1 MKSLSK
7 HSVYLN
13 FILGYFFIIFFST
26 VFIYYVVTPRLI
38 DIRTSEFAK
47 DLYKQAYTLSN
58 SYSSSHYEIET
69 DNYDYTR
76 DIQILSYTTDT
87 TIWLTDM
94 DGRIRYSSNYI
105 YVGENIKDFSS
116 YFDTDS
122 YVIGNC
128 NGLFKRDF
136 ISIVVPIVNTYK
148 TYGYVIVNRDYS
160 NVTAEVDNIVY
171 YIYLSTFIVIFTSL
185 ILMLL
190 FHFHVR
196 KPLMKI
202 TKAAKEY
209 AKGNL
214 DYDGLKINSKDEIGE
229 LAEYLNVMSE
239 EFKNLDERQKKFIA
253 NVSHDF
259 RSPLTSIKGYLE
271 AMLDGTIPPE
281 MSEKYIRIVLSETER
296 LTKLTS
302 SLLTLNTW
310 NSNGSSLD
318 IQEFDCVRMV
328 RHTLLTFEGQCNKKK
343 ISFDVTLGAKS
354 YMVMADQTKIQ
365 QVVYNLIDNA
375 IKFSNS
381 NSKIYVT
388 VKDVN
393 DKVFISIK
401 DTGMGIPKD
410 SINKIWDRFYK
421 SDSSRGKDK
430 AGTGLGLAIV
440 KEVITNHNENINVV
454 STEGVGTEFTF
465 SLTKSKKGLLS

>member
-1 MKSLSK
+1 MKRTI
-7 HSVYLN
+7 YLK
-13 FILGYFFIIFFST
+13 FILGYFFICAAA
-26 VFIYYVVTPRLI
+26 VLFIYYYVTPKLEEYE
-38 DIRTSEFAK
+38 TQEFSS
-47 DLYKQAYTLSN
+47 DVYKQAYSIASN
-58 SYSSSHYEIET
+58 YGSTHYDIKSS
-69 DNYDYTR
+69 DYDYSKDLRLLAYSTE
-76 DIQILSYTTDT
+76 TV
-87 TIWLTDM
+87 IWLTDP
-94 DGRIRYSSNYI
+94 DGRVQFSSNYA
-105 YVGENIKDFSS
+105 YLGEIISNFSS
-116 YFDTDS
+116 YFGSDS
-122 YVIGNC
+122 YVIGDF
-128 NGLFKRDF
+128 NGLLDRDYM
-136 ISIVVPIVNTYK
+136 SVIVPVVNTYK
-148 TYGYVIVNRDYS
+148 TYGYVIVNRQHDIITE
-160 NVTAEVDNIVY
+160 NVTETVAQ
-171 YIYLSTFIVIFTSL
+171 IYLTAFIIIGLSL
-185 ILMLL
+185 ILMLIVQL
-190 FHFHVR
+190 YVR
-196 KPLMKI
+196 RPIKKI
-202 TKAAKEY
+202 SLAAKEY

-214 DYDGLKINSKDEIGE
+214 DYDGLKIKSKDEIGE
-229 LAEYLNVMSE
+229 LAEYLKVMCD

-281 MSEKYIRIVLSETER
+281 ISEKYISIVLSETER

-310 NSNGSSLD
+310 DVNGASLD
-318 IQEFDCVRMV
+318 LQEFDCVHMI
-328 RHTLLTFEGQCNKKK
+328 RHTLLTFEGQCSKKK
-343 ISFDVTLGAKS
+343 ISFDVTFGAKS
-354 YMVMADQTKIQ
+354 YMVTADQTKIQ

-375 IKFSNS
+375 IKFSNQS
-381 NSKIYVT
+381 SKIYVT

-440 KEVITNHNENINVV
+440 KEVITSHNENINVV

-465 SLTKSKKGLLS
+465 SLTKSKKGILS

>member
-1 MKSLSK
+1 MKRTI
-7 HSVYLN
+7 YLN
-13 FILGYFFIIFFST
+13 FILGYFVIC
-26 VFIYYVVTPRLI
+26 VAAVLFIYYYISPKLVDYENDNFST
-38 DIRTSEFAK
+38 
-47 DLYKQAYTLSN
+47 DLYKQAYSISN
-58 SYSSSHYEIET
+58 NYSGSHYNIESGE
-69 DNYDYTR
+69 YDYSNDLR
-76 DIQILSYTTDT
+76 LLAYSTDT
-87 TIWLTDM
+87 TIWITDI
-94 DGRIRYSSNYI
+94 DGNILYSSNYTYLHQKI
-105 YVGENIKDFSS
+105 SDFSS
-116 YFDTDS
+116 YYDTES
-122 YVIGNC
+122 YVIGNV
-128 NGLFKRDF
+128 NGLLKRDYM
-136 ISIVVPIVNTYK
+136 SVVVPIVNTYK
-148 TYGYVIVNRDYS
+148 TYGYVIVNRQYDA
-160 NVTAEVDNIVY
+160 VTESASETVAYVY
-171 YIYLSTFIVIFTSL
+171 IATFVVIACSL
-185 ILMLL
+185 ILMAI
-190 FHFHVR
+190 FHMHVHRPVR
-196 KPLMKI
+196 KI
-202 TKAAKEY
+202 SNAAKEY

-229 LAEYLNVMSE
+229 LAEYLKVMCD

-310 NSNGSSLD
+310 DVNGAALD

-328 RHTLLTFEGQCNKKK
+328 RHTLLTFEGQCSKKK

-354 YMVMADQTKIQ
+354 YMVIADQTKIQ

-375 IKFSNS
+375 IKFSNQ

-440 KEVITNHNENINVV
+440 KEVITSHNENINVV

-465 SLTKSKKGLLS
+465 TLTKSKKRP

>member
-1 MKSLSK
+1 MKKSI
-7 HSVYLN
+7 YLN
-13 FILGYFFIIFFST
+13 FIIGYFVIAVLAT
-26 VFIYYVVTPRLI
+26 VFIYYYITPRVAQYHV
-38 DIRTSEFAK
+38 DEFGR
-47 DLYKQAYTLSN
+47 DLYKQAYTISN
-58 SYSSSHYEIET
+58 NYSLAQYDIT
-69 DNYDYTR
+69 DKNYDYPR
-76 DIQILSYTTDT
+76 DLRILAYSTDT
-87 TIWLTDM
+87 IIWLTDT
-94 DGRIRYSSNYI
+94 DGKIQHSSNFAYNNFI
-105 YVGENIKDFSS
+105 IKDFGN
-116 YFDTDS
+116 YFKSDT

-128 NGLFKRDF
+128 GGVFKRDYVSV
-136 ISIVVPIVNTYK
+136 IVPIVNTFK
-148 TYGYVIVNRDYS
+148 TYGYVVINKQYDDAYDAAAQ
-160 NVTAEVDNIVY
+160 TTY
-171 YIYLSTFIVIFTSL
+171 YIYLATYVILISSL
-185 ILMLL
+185 ILLGIL
-190 FHFHVR
+190 HFTVR
-196 KPLMKI
+196 KPVKKI
-202 TKAAKEY
+202 SKAAKEF

-214 DYDGLKINSKDEIGE
+214 DYDGLQIHSKDEIGE
-229 LAEYLNVMSE
+229 LAGYIKVMCD

-310 NSNGSSLD
+310 DVNGAALD

-328 RHTLLTFEGQCNKKK
+328 RHTLLTFEGQCSKKK
-343 ISFDVTLGAKS
+343 ISFDVTLGTKS
-354 YMVMADQTKIQ
+354 YLVMADQTKIQ

-375 IKFSNS
+375 IKFSNQ

-410 SINKIWDRFYK
+410 SVNKIWDRFYK

-430 AGTGLGLAIV
+430 AGTGLGLSIV
-440 KEVITNHNENINVV
+440 KEVITSHNENINVV

-465 SLTKSKKGLLS
+465 SLTKSKRSILN

>member
-1 MKSLSK
+1 MKRTI
-7 HSVYLN
+7 YYN
-13 FILGYFFIIFFST
+13 FIIGYFIVC
-26 VFIYYVVTPRLI
+26 VFAILFVYYWVTPE
-38 DIRTSEFAK
+38 IREQQTDEFAA
-47 DLYKQAYTLSN
+47 DLHKQAYSLAN
-58 SYSSSHYEIET
+58 AYGPSYYDISESE
-69 DNYDYTR
+69 YDYTR
-76 DIQILSYTTDT
+76 DLRVLTYSTDT
-87 TIWLTDM
+87 SIFLTNI
-94 DGRIRYSSNYI
+94 DGKILYASNYN
-105 YVGENIKDFSS
+105 YVGRQIENFSS
-116 YFDTDS
+116 YFDTNS
-122 YVIGNC
+122 YVIGDC
-128 NGLFKRDF
+128 NGILKHDHMSV
-136 ISIVVPIVNTYK
+136 IIPIVNTYK
-148 TYGYVIVNRDYS
+148 TYGYVIVNKDFSSIEETVVTLTR
-160 NVTAEVDNIVY
+160 NV
-171 YIYLSTFIVIFTSL
+171 YLATFIVIVISL
-185 ILMLL
+185 ILMLIL
-190 FHFHVR
+190 HFTVR
-196 KPLMKI
+196 RPLKNI
-202 TKAAKEY
+202 TRAAKEY

-214 DYDGLKINSKDEIGE
+214 DYDGLKIKSKNEIGE
-229 LAEYLNVMSE
+229 LAQYLNVMSE
-239 EFKNLDERQKKFIA
+239 EFKNLDERQKRFIA

-310 NSNGSSLD
+310 DVNGATLD

-343 ISFDVTLGAKS
+343 VSFDVTLGAKS

-375 IKFSNS
+375 IKFSNQ
-381 NSKIYVT
+381 NSKIYVSIQ
-388 VKDVN
+388 DVN

-410 SINKIWDRFYK
+410 SVNKIWDRFYK

-430 AGTGLGLAIV
+430 AGTGLGLSIV
-440 KEVITNHNENINVV
+440 KEVISSHNENINVV

-465 SLTKSKKGLLS
+465 SLTKSKKSILS

>member
-1 MKSLSK
+1 MKRTI
-7 HSVYLN
+7 YLN
-13 FILGYFFIIFFST
+13 FILGYFAICIAA
-26 VFIYYVVTPRLI
+26 VLFIYYYVSPKLVAYEEEELAT
-38 DIRTSEFAK
+38 
-47 DLYKQAYTLSN
+47 DLYKQAYSISN
-58 SYSSSHYEIET
+58 NYSSYHYDIGSG
-69 DNYDYTR
+69 DYDYSNDLR
-76 DIQILSYTTDT
+76 LLAYSTDT
-87 TIWLTDM
+87 TIWITDS
-94 DGRIRYSSNYI
+94 DGYILYSSNYVYI
-105 YVGENIKDFSS
+105 HQNIKDFST
-116 YFDTDS
+116 YFGTES
-122 YVIGNC
+122 YVVGNV
-128 NGLFKRDF
+128 GEIFKRDYV
-136 ISIVVPIVNTYK
+136 SVLVPVVNTYK
-148 TYGYVIVNRDYS
+148 TYGYIIVNRQYDIINENASETVAY
-160 NVTAEVDNIVY
+160 VY
-171 YIYLSTFIVIFTSL
+171 VATFVIIACSL
-185 ILMLL
+185 ILMAI
-190 FHFHVR
+190 FHAHVHRPIR
-196 KPLMKI
+196 KI
-202 TKAAKEY
+202 SKAAKEY

-214 DYDGLKINSKDEIGE
+214 DYDGLQIKSKDEIGE
-229 LAEYLNVMSE
+229 LAEYLKVMCD

-310 NSNGSSLD
+310 DVNGAALD
-318 IQEFDCVRMV
+318 LQEFDCVRMV
-328 RHTLLTFEGQCNKKK
+328 RHTLLTFEGQCSKKK

-375 IKFSNS
+375 IKFSNQ

-410 SINKIWDRFYK
+410 SVNKIWDRFYK

-440 KEVITNHNENINVV
+440 KEVITSHNENINVV

-465 SLTKSKKGLLS
+465 TLTKSKKRA

>member
-1 MKSLSK
+1 MKRT
-7 HSVYLN
+7 VYFN
-13 FILGYFFIIFFST
+13 FILGYFFICIT
-26 VFIYYVVTPRLI
+26 AVLFIYYFVTPKI
-38 DIRTSEFAK
+38 NEYETEKFST
-47 DLYKQAYTLSN
+47 DLYKQAYSISN
-58 SYSSSHYEIET
+58 NYSSSHYDIESG
-69 DNYDYTR
+69 NYDYSSDLRLLAYSTE
-76 DIQILSYTTDT
+76 TV
-87 TIWLTDM
+87 IWLTDT
-94 DGRIRYSSNYI
+94 DGRILYSSNYVYLHEEI
-105 YVGENIKDFSS
+105 SDFSS
-116 YFDTDS
+116 YFGTDS
-122 YVIGNC
+122 YVIGDF
-128 NGLFKRDF
+128 NGLLKRDYM
-136 ISIVVPIVNTYK
+136 SVVVPVVNTYK
-148 TYGYVIVNRDYS
+148 TYGYVIVSRQHDIITESAAETIS
-160 NVTAEVDNIVY
+160 NV
-171 YIYLSTFIVIFTSL
+171 YITTFIIIGTSL
-185 ILMLL
+185 ILMII
-190 FHFHVR
+190 FHVHVR
-196 KPLMKI
+196 RPIKKI
-202 TKAAKEY
+202 SHATKEY

-214 DYDGLKINSKDEIGE
+214 DYDGLKIKSKNEIGE
-229 LAEYLNVMSE
+229 LAEYLKVMCD

-310 NSNGSSLD
+310 DLNGASLD

-328 RHTLLTFEGQCNKKK
+328 RHTLLTFEGQCSKKK

-375 IKFSNS
+375 IKFSNQ

-410 SINKIWDRFYK
+410 SVNKIWDRFYK

-440 KEVITNHNENINVV
+440 KEVITSHNENINVV

-465 SLTKSKKGLLS
+465 SLTKSKKSILS